1 MMPNNFPRLSF
12 QPPNIQNPVGIPA
25 NDPSRF
31 IYSNKKLENMNCIF
45 QASDNM
51 GGLFLGDVVSTLK

>member
-1 MMPNNFPRLSF
+1 MIPNTIPRLSL
-12 QPPNIQNPVGIPA
+12 QPTLIQNPVGMPQ
-25 NDPSRF
+25 NDPSRY

-45 QASDNM
+45 EASDNL